1 MSYSC
6 HQVWKVCLHVFARLP
21 YTQVRCGRTPG
32 AAAARCARYA
42 RYARS
47 YVVEQVE
54 RAQGGRGHAA
64 EQVTLPKAVLLT
76 ASQDSRRKRPLR
88 APRCSLARSRVTWVG
103 WT

>member
-1 MSYSC
+1 MYLR
-6 HQVWKVCLHVFARLP
+6 VYP
-21 YTQVRCGRTPG
+21 TQVRCGRTPG

-47 YVVEQVE
+47 YLVEQVE